1 MKVMKRIKNIISKIY
16 NNTNMTPTGMI
27 PLTNIYK

>member
-27 PLTNIYK
+27 PLKNIHE

>member
-1 MKVMKRIKNIISKIY
+1 MKRIKNIISKMY
-16 NNTNMTPTGMI
+16 NNANMTPTGMI